1 MWSGWPPRR
10 PFLLL
15 VACVTPKV
23 SPLTLTQMCT
33 PKLSPPNLHPLTP
46 TPKLSPPTS
55 HPQSL
60 TPNSHT
66 QSLTANSHTQSLP
79 GASRS
84 PPQGLPAYSSYN
96 YTIDTSKWSERR
108 SKSLQINRRRAPRA
122 AATPQKPPPRPPA
135 KPPESLKNR
144 PKMHLKTDLPKFPQR
159 GARSPRFG
167 EGPKAPKRYVFH
179 CFFTSGQPPGHLG

>member
-33 PKLSPPNLHPLTP
+33 PKLSPPNFHPLTP

-108 SKSLQINRRRAPRA
+108 SKSLQINRKKKHARHARASENVSKNV
-122 AATPQKPPPRPPA
+122 Q
-135 KPPESLKNR
+135 NR
-144 PKMHLKTDLPKFPQR
+144 PQNDHRNDPQTLPKLLR
-159 GARSPRFG
+159 RNSP
-167 EGPKAPKRYVFH
+167 KKDDVAPI
-179 CFFTSGQPPGHLG
+179 